1 MKLIKNKTN
10 QEKSKKNDRTIMYSF
25 LTQYVFENITYHDD
39 IQNINK
45 GEYNNCRSSNYPF

>member
-1 MKLIKNKTN
+1 MKLIRNKTN

-25 LTQYVFENITYHDD
+25 LTQFVFDNKTYQDD

-45 GEYNNCRSSNYPF
+45 GEYNNCRSSNYLF